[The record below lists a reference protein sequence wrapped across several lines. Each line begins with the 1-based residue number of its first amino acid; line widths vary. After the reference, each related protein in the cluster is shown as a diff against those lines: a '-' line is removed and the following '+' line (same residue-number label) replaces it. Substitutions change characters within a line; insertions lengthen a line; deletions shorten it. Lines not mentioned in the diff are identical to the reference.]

1 VIIADRE
8 TATRTATRERILD
21 ATDLLMQ
28 RYGFRKMTMD
38 DIAKEAGLSKR
49 TIYTY
54 FDNKE
59 EVGLSS
65 IDRVVRYAQTRM
77 AEVASGPGS
86 AAKRLQEMLVVRVMA
101 RVESVRDYRQSLD
114 ELFEAVRPS
123 YMERRKRNF
132 ETEVAMIEAVVRAG
146 VEQGRFVVS
155 ETAAT
160 AELLL
165 RATNAFLPYS
175 LSVAELGDLDAIRK
189 GVEALSD
196 LLIRGL
202 ASAPEILKEFSP

>member
-1 VIIADRE
+1 MSAAVAVD
-8 TATRTATRERILD
+8 TREAILD
-21 ATDLLMQ
+21 ATDRLMQ

-38 DIAKEAGLSKR
+38 DIAKDAGISKR

-54 FDNKE
+54 FPSKE

-65 IDRVVRYAQTRM
+65 IARVVQGAQARM
-77 AEVASGPGS
+77 AQEADGPGS
-86 AAKRLQEMLVVRVMA
+86 LEERLHRMLVVRVMA

-114 ELFEAVRPS
+114 ELFEAVRPA
-123 YMERRKRNF
+123 YMERRKQAF
-132 ETEVAMIEAVVRAG
+132 ESETSMIEAILRAG
-146 VEQGRFVVS
+146 EAEGRF
-155 ETAAT
+155 AMADPHAT

-175 LSVAELGDLDAIRK
+175 LSVAELGDLEFIQA
-189 GVEALSD
+189 GVTQLSA

-202 ASAPEILKEFSP
+202 RPPVRNLNP